1 MFLQTMDMLHLYI
14 CLVQSLCSDNTA
26 LKVWYGLGKKK
37 QKNTWLGSGKDHVL
51 LCRHV
56 SLSKPGSVATKR
68 RDNILDS
75 R

>member
-1 MFLQTMDMLHLYI
+1 MQILQNVLRKQRNVLTTLRLRFG
-14 CLVQSLCSDNTA
+14 
-26 LKVWYGLGKKK
+26 KVWAKKK